1 MEILRSGKTLFV
13 EVVCAAGFD
22 EDDEDIVYCDCPF
35 FRFDEGER
43 ACLAMKDPHDM
54 DELKSEYQVGD
65 ACPLTKYRATIKLK
79 TVFSG
84 VECAGCVKEGD
95 PERCPAQGPD
105 GTYPPPG
112 GFERCFESERRKLTI
127 QELAERVNIEAA
139 QEALRGLKSK
149 VSSLG
154 FAPPEAFM
162 LHMADIVELMNDLAT
177 ALVMQEV
184 KEEEHGEADTED
196 GGPTAGG

>member
-13 EVVCAAGFD
+13 DVVCAAGLD

-65 ACPLTKYRATIKLK
+65 ACPLTKYEALVRL
-79 TVFSG
+79 VR
-84 VECAGCVKEGD
+84 E
-95 PERCPAQGPD
+95 PEK
-105 GTYPPPG
+105 
-112 GFERCFESERRKLTI
+112 KLTI
-127 QELAERVNIEAA
+127 QELAGRVDIEAA

-154 FAPPEAFM
+154 FAAPEVFM
-162 LHMADIVELMNDLAT
+162 VHMADIAELMNDLAT

-184 KEEEHGEADTED
+184 KEKEHGEVDTED